1 MRAMSF
7 TLAFIPQVDVFEEH
21 LELFRLL
28 RARDAEGAR
37 QSVQR
42 HIKAFRATLFNRI

>member
-1 MRAMSF
+1 LLFFAP
-7 TLAFIPQVDVFEEH
+7 ADVHKKH

-28 RARDAEGAR
+28 RELDAEGAR

-42 HIKAFRATLFNRI
+42 HIEAFLATLFNRI

>member
-1 MRAMSF
+1 
-7 TLAFIPQVDVFEEH
+7 
-21 LELFRLL
+21 LL

-42 HIKAFRATLFNRI
+42 HIETFRATLFKRI

>member
-1 MRAMSF
+1 LLFMPRA
-7 TLAFIPQVDVFEEH
+7 DVHEEH

-28 RARDAEGAR
+28 RARDAVGAR

-42 HIKAFRATLFNRI
+42 HIEAEAFRATLFNRI